1 MLSIKFRVQLFFT
14 LFIIFGISSCSSPN
28 ISEDSN
34 LAAKQ
39 LYVLAKEALND
50 GHYDKAI
57 EYYEVLEARFPF
69 GAYAEQAQFDS
80 IYAYYKSEEP
90 ELAILMAERFIK
102 NNPRH
107 PNVDY
112 AYYIKGL
119 ANFELNAS
127 FFGRFLPL
135 DHSQRDSAAT
145 EQAFQSFLELLSR
158 FPKSKYAEDARQR
171 MLFLRNKLAQREI
184 NVAEYYIKRGAYVA
198 AGNRAK
204 YVLEKYPRTPS
215 VPDAL
220 VILAKSYKV
229 MNLQDLLAD
238 TVKVLQLN
246 FPDHAGITEIEE
258 LHLEN

>member
-1 MLSIKFRVQLFFT
+1 MLFIKFRIQLFFMVIAA
-14 LFIIFGISSCSSPN
+14 LSVLSCSSPN

-39 LYVLAKEALND
+39 LYAQAKEALNK
-50 GHYDKAI
+50 GNYDEAI
-57 EYYEVLEARFPF
+57 EYYEILEARFPF
-69 GAYAEQAQFDS
+69 GPYAEQAQFDS
-80 IYAYYKSEEP
+80 IYAYYKSDQP
-90 ELAILMAERFIK
+90 ELAIVMAERFIK

-145 EQAFQSFLELLSR
+145 EQAFQSFSELLSR

-198 AGNRAK
+198 AANRAK

-238 TVKVLQLN
+238 TMKILQLN
-246 FPDHAGITEIEE
+246 FPDHAGIAEIEK
-258 LHLEN
+258 LPLEN